1 MPDDRQIGLVTAR
14 RCWLERSALSQLPW
28 PRRAASVPDR
38 SDVSVKTSLLRRPW
52 FRQAALVLGALLAF
66 AAHFRPWEVA
76 FLEEWPLAEYWV
88 DRGPIA
94 FATHYF
100 GWSLSRPLHLLPTE
114 LGLAVAGGA
123 PGGIFLVLGLIASA
137 QFLLTLWAIR
147 SLSRAFWIGGA
158 VALFI
163 ALHPLWP
170 GGFLQ
175 RFLPAQAAAL
185 AMIIA
190 AGLLIRWLQ
199 YGRIRWIAT
208 AAITMMVGLSIYPGP
223 AVAAPLLAVALA
235 LAVEAPW
242 RRRVVAVVAM
252 TAASALMTVYSLV
265 VTRLI
270 DPRGGT
276 YEAGNFT
283 EATTAG
289 PRQALATLGTTLNS
303 HGFVILAG
311 VVAITALGALLAL
324 IGAIPRRAG
333 WLMSGAAAISPLCA
347 IVYFG
352 NVSWLQDIDR
362 LGYAT
367 SLGLIAALLIPPITS
382 LGGRPRAEAV
392 IAVLLTIL
400 SLVGAARGIQHWQPY
415 VQLQHRLLAEL
426 APVVREAKGDEI
438 VVVVDHSG
446 TYGSEYTLPQHYIN
460 SASHVMNE
468 DRTEVWLCS
477 LATDP
482 PLDGAVVCDP
492 KDTGVGLRI
501 VTSFGVPHGDVDI
514 YIGQPESSG

>member
-1 MPDDRQIGLVTAR
+1 MPARSNVSIGISKL
-14 RCWLERSALSQLPW
+14 
-28 PRRAASVPDR
+28 RRAWLQPA
-38 SDVSVKTSLLRRPW
+38 LLIS
-52 FRQAALVLGALLAF
+52 AALLVF
-66 AAHFRPWEVA
+66 ATHFRPWEVA
-76 FLEEWPLAEYWV
+76 FLEEWPLAEFWV
-88 DRGPIA
+88 ERGPIA
-94 FATHYF
+94 FAAHYF

-114 LGLAVAGGA
+114 LGLALAGGA
-123 PGGIFLVLGLIASA
+123 PGGIFFVLGLVAAA
-137 QFLLTLWAIR
+137 QFLLSVWAIR

-158 VALFI
+158 AALFI
-163 ALHPLWP
+163 SLHPLWP

-175 RFLPAQAAAL
+175 RFLPAQTAAL

-199 YGRIRWIAT
+199 RGHVRWIVT
-208 AAITMMVGLSIYPGP
+208 AAATLMIGLSIYPGP
-223 AVAAPLLAVALA
+223 AVAAPLMAVVLV
-235 LAVEAPW
+235 LTVQAPW
-242 RRRVVAVVAM
+242 RRRVVAVVTV
-252 TAASALMTVYSLV
+252 TATSALMTSYSLV

-270 DPRGGT
+270 DPRGVT

-283 EATTAG
+283 AATTAG
-289 PRQALATLGTTLNS
+289 PRQAVATLGTTLIS
-303 HGFVILAG
+303 HGLVILAG
-311 VVAITALGALLAL
+311 VLAITALGAFLAL
-324 IGAIPRRAG
+324 IGAIPRWAG
-333 WLMSGAAAISPLCA
+333 WLMSGAAAISPLCG

-367 SLGLIAALLIPPITS
+367 SLGLIAALLVPPITS
-382 LGGRPRAEAV
+382 LGRRPRAEAV

-400 SLVGAARGIQHWQPY
+400 SLFGAARGIQRWQPY
-415 VQLQHRLLAEL
+415 VQLQHRLLSEL

-468 DRTEVWLCS
+468 DHTEVWLCS
-477 LATDP
+477 LAGDP

-492 KDTGVGLRI
+492 KDTGVGLHF
-501 VTSFGVPHGDVDI
+501 VTSFSVPRGDVDI
-514 YIGQPESSG
+514 YIGRPDSSG